1 LFCVAEFPEVTAM
14 SSAEVALGEMALGR
28 LVTELGQSTPG
39 PGGGAAAAT
48 ACSLAAGLV
57 EMSARFTL
65 ARPDYA
71 DRPDELQTAL
81 ARAGQLRGLALD
93 LGQRE
98 LGAYAPVVEALALS
112 GSDPERP
119 ARLSAALSAASEAP
133 LEIARVGAELA
144 ELGVELARTGN
155 PNLIGDV
162 ITGVLLAE
170 AGCRAAACLVTIN
183 LGDAAGDQRI
193 SKVAQLTRQAA
204 AARKEALTLSSS
216 RRPPKRSLNEG
227 RHKDAR

>member
-1 LFCVAEFPEVTAM
+1 MNGAEL
-14 SSAEVALGEMALGR
+14 ALGEMALGR
-28 LVTELGQSTPG
+28 LVDDLAQSTPA

-71 DRPDELQTAL
+71 DRPDELRSSL
-81 ARAGQLRGLALD
+81 ARAGQLRALALE

-98 LGAYAPVVEALALS
+98 LSAYTPVVEALALDAA
-112 GSDPERP
+112 DPERP
-119 ARLSAALSAASEAP
+119 ARLSAALSAAAQTP
-133 LEIARVGAELA
+133 LEIARVGAELG

-155 PNLIGDV
+155 PNLVGDA

-170 AGCRAAACLVTIN
+170 AGCRAAGCLVTIN
-183 LGDAAGDQRI
+183 LANAAGDHRL
-193 SKVAQLTRQAA
+193 SEVAQLTRHAA
-204 AARKEALTLSSS
+204 TARQEALTLATA
-216 RRPPKRSLNEG
+216 RRAPRRSLNEG
-227 RHKDAR
+227 GHKEARHKDGR